1 LTDFIDEINRLM
13 PYQYLSDFQF
23 PSFPS
28 RNILGVAMTDES
40 RQPTPMIRINDFY
53 YPNNATRWS
62 VFRGLATSSIV
73 KKINEAVASSNG
85 QTYGTFK
92 INSVVK
98 GRDST
103 KYGISTPLY
112 MLPPRIIGETES
124 AEGLYLITLVDE
136 RYFFQGTL
144 ATLPITPYS
153 TWTDLIDYLAVTL
166 GISVSYSNILESYQR
181 PEPDSAL
188 WSTGESAAALL
199 DAVAYNIGAI
209 VVRNYDATYRLL
221 SPSASYS
228 IARSNRGS
236 SSYSLSTTGNTSG
249 ESSTGVIRIAG
260 GQLYPPAGIS
270 KAGNRTP
277 FKNVA
282 VPQQVNVTFPKYIVG
297 NDPVPHFVNSR
308 YRNPRS
314 TSWIE
319 DSYGSV
325 YNIAVPIA
333 SGGDLVSGLRGVS
346 QQYIH
351 DTAKAVYNTEA
362 EAIGTPLNYSGLVS
376 LAMQVATDFYSYR
389 IAPDLDETYPGI
401 VNWTPEGNHDVIFTV
416 SDRRRL
422 AATRVIRPSWTLSV
436 TELQH
441 STPPSSGG
449 SYIVA
454 GAGGTSV
461 AQTYKDTTSFSGTLI
476 TTTLG
481 ASLAS
486 GAFTATFG
494 GINHFPTQNRWRGQI
509 ENEKLLFEGTSGG
522 TTVGIAQRG
531 IDGTLQVEHDNG
543 KTITWIQPDTAYG
556 VNLVT
561 FGKSQF
567 IHPATLSSGGISEVE
582 VLPQI
587 QSVVVLDGTGAV
599 LSGLTY
605 HSGIVTYFNAAGA
618 NVWVSGELVWIT
630 ERNSG
635 IQLTQGTRYGAQLAG
650 YNAQIGSLQK
660 VAPVYLTNVG
670 GGGGAAFYLTA
681 KDQFGSSG
689 TFRGL
694 SGSSGYVFTFLG
706 DNLLSGDNK
715 ASFRDVS
722 YFPTQNRFRGYL
734 LPYGSGL
741 IPPTTL
747 NSGEYYSGS
756 YGPILEIV
764 LFEGTS
770 GGGTFLG
777 AGCSVDIVSGKRGLD
792 GTQQQLLLP
801 SGSIVA
807 REVKPH
813 ITSGINTITLEKSQ
827 FAYPQE
833 VESGLT
839 GVSLPSVTQS
849 VMVLDGSGINV
860 NNILHYSGRI
870 VSHDS
875 TQISG
880 ENWLKT
886 DYVWIRERN
895 DVPVFESGLTLS
907 GPLSGGFRSQGYSGT
922 DYSGMTFSG
931 QWFSGT
937 FINDI
942 RAWHVRS
949 GLIYNGQLT
958 GYSKYVS
965 GGHYSSPVYT
975 VNDPETEF
983 DVVVTDKW
991 YPTGELYP
999 KYSYI
1004 EAIPQENSDVGL
1016 YWRSSGNL
1024 MRSGGPAIELSGLS
1038 EKFPL
1043 YHENNIDLPTPLTTR
1058 VRQGDGKYFVAGSTP
1073 RWEIIKKTSVN
1084 PELILSSGS
1093 FRVSGGPYYSGNTM
1107 GPITIT
1113 SGTYVSG
1120 SLYGIGGYY
1129 WTGELLRYDQHAK
1142 QFTSRE
1148 LILIVDASL
1157 SG

>member
-1 LTDFIDEINRLM
+1 
-13 PYQYLSDFQF
+13 
-23 PSFPS
+23 
-28 RNILGVAMTDES
+28 
-40 RQPTPMIRINDFY
+40 MIRINDFY

-136 RYFFQGTL
+136 RYFFQGTP
-144 ATLPITPYS
+144 ATLLITPYS

-441 STPPSSGG
+441 STP
-449 SYIVA
+449 
-454 GAGGTSV
+454 
-461 AQTYKDTTSFSGTLI
+461 
-476 TTTLG
+476 
-481 ASLAS
+481 
-486 GAFTATFG
+486 
-494 GINHFPTQNRWRGQI
+494 
-509 ENEKLLFEGTSGG
+509 
-522 TTVGIAQRG
+522 
-531 IDGTLQVEHDNG
+531 
-543 KTITWIQPDTAYG
+543 
-556 VNLVT
+556 
-561 FGKSQF
+561 
-567 IHPATLSSGGISEVE
+567 LSPG
-582 VLPQI
+582 
-587 QSVVVLDGTGAV
+587 
-599 LSGLTY
+599 
-605 HSGIVTYFNAAGA
+605 
-618 NVWVSGELVWIT
+618 
-630 ERNSG
+630 
-635 IQLTQGTRYGAQLAG
+635 
-650 YNAQIGSLQK
+650 
-660 VAPVYLTNVG
+660 
-670 GGGGAAFYLTA
+670 
-681 KDQFGSSG
+681 
-689 TFRGL
+689 
-694 SGSSGYVFTFLG
+694 
-706 DNLLSGDNK
+706 
-715 ASFRDVS
+715 
-722 YFPTQNRFRGYL
+722 
-734 LPYGSGL
+734 
-741 IPPTTL
+741 
-747 NSGEYYSGS
+747 
-756 YGPILEIV
+756 
-764 LFEGTS
+764 
-770 GGGTFLG
+770 
-777 AGCSVDIVSGKRGLD
+777 
-792 GTQQQLLLP
+792 
-801 SGSIVA
+801 
-807 REVKPH
+807 
-813 ITSGINTITLEKSQ
+813 
-827 FAYPQE
+827 
-833 VESGLT
+833 
-839 GVSLPSVTQS
+839 
-849 VMVLDGSGINV
+849 
-860 NNILHYSGRI
+860 
-870 VSHDS
+870 
-875 TQISG
+875 
-880 ENWLKT
+880 
-886 DYVWIRERN
+886 
-895 DVPVFESGLTLS
+895 
-907 GPLSGGFRSQGYSGT
+907 
-922 DYSGMTFSG
+922 
-931 QWFSGT
+931 
-937 FINDI
+937 
-942 RAWHVRS
+942 RS
-949 GLIYNGQLT
+949 GLDFGFGFGMRCQ
-958 GYSKYVS
+958 
-965 GGHYSSPVYT
+965 
-975 VNDPETEF
+975 
-983 DVVVTDKW
+983 
-991 YPTGELYP
+991 
-999 KYSYI
+999 
-1004 EAIPQENSDVGL
+1004 
-1016 YWRSSGNL
+1016 RS
-1024 MRSGGPAIELSGLS
+1024 
-1038 EKFPL
+1038 
-1043 YHENNIDLPTPLTTR
+1043 
-1058 VRQGDGKYFVAGSTP
+1058 
-1073 RWEIIKKTSVN
+1073 
-1084 PELILSSGS
+1084 
-1093 FRVSGGPYYSGNTM
+1093 
-1107 GPITIT
+1107 
-1113 SGTYVSG
+1113 
-1120 SLYGIGGYY
+1120 
-1129 WTGELLRYDQHAK
+1129 LLRMTQCLPRYSCASSRIVRAIRCP
-1142 QFTSRE
+1142 TSCT
-1148 LILIVDASL
+1148 
-1157 SG
+1157 